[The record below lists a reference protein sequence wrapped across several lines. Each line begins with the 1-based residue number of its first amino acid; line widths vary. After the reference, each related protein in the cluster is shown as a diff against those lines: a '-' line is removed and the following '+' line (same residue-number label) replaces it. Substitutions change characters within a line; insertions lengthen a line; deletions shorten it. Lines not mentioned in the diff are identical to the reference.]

1 MIHVI
6 GIVFKSD
13 RLEQGYYHCS
23 IFSAIPMIVGM
34 TLNNNH
40 FNFLQSTYHCINIIK
55 LDELIKVD
63 VSDFYIKIGFSQRL
77 VSYLI

>member
-1 MIHVI
+1 
-6 GIVFKSD
+6 
-13 RLEQGYYHCS
+13 
-23 IFSAIPMIVGM
+23 MIVGIM

-40 FNFLQSTYHCINIIK
+40 FNFLHSTYHCINIIK